1 MSNWI
6 YLSYELSETLSNY
19 GGSKGI
25 EIEWLRRMDKGDASN
40 NSALSLSSHTGTH
53 IDYPLH
59 FFKEGKTGSD
69 YKAGNFVFHEVGV
82 LDISKSDIT
91 DYLISPKNLENSL
104 PSSVEFLIIK
114 TGFCTSRNEE
124 KYWNFN
130 WGFGLGT
137 ADFLKK
143 TFPKLKAIGFDLISL
158 SSFQQ
163 RETGRAA
170 HKEFLEK
177 NDVLIVEDLDLKEV
191 SSTTKIKTLVVAPLR
206 FVGADGTPVTIMAEI
221 E

>member
-1 MSNWI
+1 MSEN
-6 YLSYELSETLSNY
+6 LSNY

-40 NSALSLSSHTGTH
+40 NSALKLSSHTGTH

-59 FFKEGKTGSD
+59 FFNEGKSGSD
-69 YKAGNFVFHEVGV
+69 YQAGNFVFNEVGI
-82 LDISKSDIT
+82 LDISKAEVK
-91 DYLISPKNLENSL
+91 DYLISTKNLENTL
-104 PSSVEFLIIK
+104 PSSVNFLIIK
-114 TGFCTSRNEE
+114 TGFCNARNEE

-130 WGFGLGT
+130 WGLGLGT
-137 ADFLKK
+137 ADFLK
-143 TFPKLKAIGFDLISL
+143 TSFPQLKAIGFDLISL
-158 SSFQQ
+158 SSYQQ

-177 NDVLIVEDLDLKEV
+177 NDILIVEDLDLKQIT
-191 SSTTKIKTLVVAPLR
+191 SSTKIKTLVVAPLR
-206 FVGADGTPVTIMAEI
+206 FVGADGSPVTILAEL